1 MAWQNFHGAYDNTGP
16 YANVVL
22 GGNPGY
28 TADFGFPL
36 ATAHAKGYGKG
47 INFSDDGNYGVTFTL
62 DLVGYVVTDA
72 GQYTGNGKYVQYG
85 GRYNYILIISVSN
98 NNKASWREIY
108 NQVIFSHA
116 DTWSLAYSSGWE
128 TVAQN
133 SQWSGKLQLPTDTT
147 HVKVELRGEDAT
159 FPYENIYSIQQVIP
173 DFRPWA
179 VRKGGIFY
187 SLDRDTG
194 WFKKRVKDSWV
205 TIGKYSADK
214 ANKENQ
220 GSSRIRKNGKW
231 VGQGKIGS

>member
-22 GGNPGY
+22 GGNPGD

-36 ATAHAKGYGKG
+36 AIAHSKGYGKG

-62 DLVGYVVTDA
+62 DLVGYGVTDA
-72 GQYTGNGKYVQYG
+72 GKYTGNGKYVQYG

-98 NNKASWREIY
+98 NNKASWRQIY

-116 DTWSLAYSSGWE
+116 DTWPLAYSSGWE

-179 VRKGGIFY
+179 VRKGSIFY
-187 SLDRDTG
+187 SLDRATG
-194 WFKKRVKDSWV
+194 WFKRELK
-205 TIGKYSADK
+205 TLG
-214 ANKENQ
+214 
-220 GSSRIRKNGKW
+220 
-231 VGQGKIGS
+231 

>member
-1 MAWQNFHGAYDNTGP
+1 MAWQNFHGAYNNTGP

-22 GGNPGY
+22 GGNPGN

-62 DLVGYVVTDA
+62 DLVGYGVTDA
-72 GQYTGNGKYVQYG
+72 GTYTGNVKYVQYG

-133 SQWSGKLQLPTDTT
+133 SQWSSKLQLPTDTT

-159 FPYENIYSIQQVIP
+159 FPYENIYSIQQIIP
-173 DFRPWA
+173 EFRPWE
-179 VRKGGIFY
+179 VRKGGKF
-187 SLDRDTG
+187 LTCNRNTG
-194 WFKKRVKDSWV
+194 F
-205 TIGKYSADK
+205 T
-214 ANKENQ
+214 
-220 GSSRIRKNGKW
+220 RIRKNGSWQDINKMTESGQTNKGTSRIRHRNNW
-231 VGQGKIGS
+231 VGQKKVGE